1 MIVAWNSGE
10 HLQRAVDGLAAQT
23 HQDFELLVW
32 DNDSSDGA
40 PELLRLP
47 PNGRLVRSAENL
59 GFAAGVNRA
68 AALSRSTWIAT
79 LNPDAFPQPDWLE
92 ALLRAAEATGAE
104 AVASLQLDDA
114 DPTVLDGAG
123 DVFSVSGFAWR
134 GGYGHPA
141 SEAPSKAVEVFTA
154 CAAAALYRRATFE
167 ALGGLDERY
176 FCYFEDVDLG
186 VRLRARGGRVV
197 LAPDAVVRHVGS
209 ASSRTLS
216 GFAEYH
222 GTRNRL
228 WTLAKAMPGLL
239 LPVALPAYLL
249 LSLFVLAR
257 SPTAEMRSARWRG
270 IRDGLRGVGP
280 YLRER
285 GRWRPVSL
293 AGFLRTLSWSPQAL
307 RGKRLVYRKLAT
319 ASTTRS

>member
-1 MIVAWNSGE
+1 
-10 HLQRAVDGLAAQT
+10 
-23 HQDFELLVW
+23 
-32 DNDSSDGA
+32 
-40 PELLRLP
+40 
-47 PNGRLVRSAENL
+47 
-59 GFAAGVNRA
+59 
-68 AALSRSTWIAT
+68 
-79 LNPDAFPQPDWLE
+79 
-92 ALLRAAEATGAE
+92 
-104 AVASLQLDDA
+104 
-114 DPTVLDGAG
+114 
-123 DVFSVSGFAWR
+123 
-134 GGYGHPA
+134 
-141 SEAPSKAVEVFTA
+141 VEVFTA

-257 SPTAEMRSARWRG
+257 SPTSEMRSARWRG